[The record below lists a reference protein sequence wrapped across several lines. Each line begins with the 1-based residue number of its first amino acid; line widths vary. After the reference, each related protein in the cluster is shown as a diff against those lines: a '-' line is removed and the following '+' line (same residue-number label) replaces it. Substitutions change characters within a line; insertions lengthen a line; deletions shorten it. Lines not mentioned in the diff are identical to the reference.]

1 MTSIRTALAAGLVI
15 ALVYGLPYGLREVL
29 NHGLRE
35 GLMAGTQEVLGVWL
49 AIGLG
54 FVLVTDLGTRFP
66 QQRERRRW
74 WNKTDLR
81 ANLVAGL
88 AVGLAVLL
96 ISGLIVGI
104 TAWFLGSWSALAHGL
119 KGGFIFALGYGFAV
133 GLGRR
138 SRQQPGQLQSDRPII
153 MAAIIGLVIAIQF
166 DFPLGFAFLVVVGL
180 GGRTPRR
187 LGRRRWNRTDRR
199 TTLVAGLV
207 AGLGVGFGF
216 AFGVGARFA
225 VGLAVGLVFGL
236 VFGVLTWLGQP
247 STEAAS
253 PIDPRSLW
261 YRERRFGLVVG
272 LGIGLV
278 VGLLAVLRSE
288 FPNAGSAGP
297 GLVIGLIA
305 GLALFLGVGF
315 GAWLVSSATWTA
327 ALAFVQLRRRGGTP
341 TRLLRFLDDA
351 RDRHVLRTV
360 GPVYQFRHARL
371 QDRLADM
378 CNVTPS
384 VRTVRGS
391 RSGNPPGLAP
401 LARGLD
407 SR

>member
-15 ALVYGLPYGLREVL
+15 ALVYELPDGLREVL

-35 GLMAGTQEVLGVWL
+35 GLTAGTQEVLGVWL

-74 WNKTDLR
+74 WNKTELR
-81 ANLVAGL
+81 ATLVAGL

-104 TAWFLGSWSALAHGL
+104 TARFLGSWSALAHGL

-153 MAAIIGLVIAIQF
+153 MAAIIGLVIAIQV
-166 DFPLGFAFLVVVGL
+166 DFALGFAFLVVVGL

-199 TTLVAGLV
+199 TTLAAGLVAGLV
-207 AGLGVGFGF
+207 AGLGAGL
-216 AFGVGARFA
+216 AFGAGA
-225 VGLAVGLVFGL
+225 GLAVGLVFGL

-261 YRERRFGLVVG
+261 YRERQFGLVVG

-278 VGLLAVLRSE
+278 VGLLLALRSE
-288 FPNAGSAGP
+288 FPNAASAGP
-297 GLVIGLIA
+297 GPVIGLIA
-305 GLALFLGVGF
+305 GLALEVGLGT
-315 GAWLVSSATWTA
+315 WLVSSATWTA
-327 ALAFVQLRRRGGTP
+327 ALAFAQLRRRSGTP
-341 TRLLRFLDDA
+341 MRLLRFLDDA
-351 RDRHVLRTV
+351 RDRQVLRAV

-378 CNVTPS
+378 CNVLPS
-384 VRTVRGS
+384 VGATTGS
-391 RSGNPPGLAP
+391 RSGSPPGLAP
-401 LARGLD
+401 LTHGLD
-407 SR
+407 HR